1 MKSSLSLIFVNTLVV
16 ACIFKVGFFAVR
28 HFNHLRPSEN
38 SPSMMVNTEPDSL
51 FEISPKARK
60 NLGIRSMPVKPT
72 AYWRTLQIPGIIED
86 RTGLTDRG
94 VTTPLAGVVTQ
105 VHAFEGDIIRPGEK
119 LFTIRLVSEYLQVT

>member
-1 MKSSLSLIFVNTLVV
+1 
-16 ACIFKVGFFAVR
+16 
-28 HFNHLRPSEN
+28 
-38 SPSMMVNTEPDSL
+38 MVNTEPDSL

-119 LFTIRLVSEYLQVT
+119 LFTIRLVSEYLQESQSELFKAIREVEILNQEIERIADLVKSK